1 MSFEWADYLDLAREL
16 AGQPTAHSILEAKLR
31 SAISRAYYAA
41 FCKARNH
48 LRDKQGFFIPPTGE
62 AHKIVWRRFRNSPDK
77 SRKRIG
83 ENLRRLLHDRRQA
96 DYEDVVNNLPTL
108 THKALARANQVISSL
123 GKL

>member
-16 AGQPTAHSILEAKLR
+16 AGQPAVPSTPEAKRR

-48 LRDKQGFFIPPTGE
+48 LRDKQGLFIPRTGE
-62 AHKIVWRRFRNSPDK
+62 AHRIVWRHFRNSPDK
-77 SRKRIG
+77 LRKGIG

-96 DYEDVVNNLPTL
+96 DYADVVNHLPTL
-108 THKALARANQVISSL
+108 THKALARAVQVISGL